1 VWHSQGQRNDI
12 KPTLAESSQDIT
24 NWHNAD
30 VFEWHIPLVEV
41 WPQIDFGDW
50 YKDFD
55 VWQ

>member
-1 VWHSQGQRNDI
+1 VWH
-12 KPTLAESSQDIT
+12 SQDIT

-50 YKDFD
+50 YEDFET
-55 VWQ
+55 WQ